1 MFELIIIIFFIWLFI
16 NSVGLAFKL
25 TWGFAKLCA
34 GLLMVLALPVLIL
47 CLLFAGGSFTIGTM
61 AALLTLT
68 VMLYFLFRKNKYK
81 EKRGYSID
89 EVK

>member
-47 CLLFAGGSFTIGTM
+47 CLLFAGGIILLIPIAM
-61 AALLTLT
+61 VCIAAGILKSCL
-68 VMLYFLFRKNKYK
+68 NA
-81 EKRGYSID
+81 
-89 EVK
+89 